1 MLVTAN
7 CTPSTILLKA
17 GNPTTTQTLYIY
29 KTAYVAPSGSSSWT
43 PVALFGSSL
52 ISGAWYQTTA
62 QGVTTIQDTST
73 PTYYVAYTLCGMAV
87 PGNVDVKA
95 WPARRVIGNCRR
107 LSSRGEDRSEG
118 KEDESSG

>member
-1 MLVTAN
+1 VANPSIMLVTAN

-73 PTYYVAYTLCGMAV
+73 PTYYVAYTCMWNGSAWKCGCQGMACTQSYWQLQ
-87 PGNVDVKA
+87 K
-95 WPARRVIGNCRR
+95 I
-107 LSSRGEDRSEG
+107 EQ
-118 KEDESSG
+118 